1 VAAHVSRA
9 DHAIAMH
16 AVPRTPRLLAL
27 LALFSGLAAAAPGCD
42 AGGEPDVD
50 DGEELAE
57 AAAPACDFGPR
68 VKGLDVSYFQ
78 GSIDWD
84 TVAADGWKYAIA
96 RISHGTSFDDPEF
109 GANWSGIKA
118 AGMIRGAY
126 QYMDASQDIV
136 ASANKVV
143 AAVGVL
149 EDGDL
154 PCVIDVEDPDSTLS
168 KTEYQNRI
176 RTWIDIVEEGTGKQ
190 PIIYTG
196 RYYWDDNV
204 GSDEFSDHPLWLA
217 AYTNNQDC
225 PSDPTTYGAQWTFW
239 QWTSTG
245 GVPGIPSANVDKNFF
260 RGTEEELVALAG
272 AGTSTGTYGATLASV
287 DAPATVLAGEAFDVT
302 VTYTNSGS
310 AVWDAATFLGTSEPR
325 DRASVFADA
334 SWPSDHR
341 AAVVTG
347 EVAAGA
353 EHAFTFTL
361 RAPDAPGAYV
371 EHFALVQEAV
381 TWFADAGGPADDAVR
396 IAIQVLDDGGSPS
409 TGSGEGG
416 STSAGGEGGSTGED
430 DDDSAAAGIFGS
442 GGGASDGEDDDDG
455 GGDGN
460 DGEDALDGEEGCSAA
475 AAPASRPRGGA
486 AALLVG
492 ALALA
497 ARARRRRG
505 G

>member
-1 VAAHVSRA
+1 
-9 DHAIAMH
+9 MH
-16 AVPRTPRLLAL
+16 AVPLTTRLLAL
-27 LALFSGLAAAAPGCD
+27 LALTTGLAAAAPGCD
-42 AGGEPDVD
+42 AGGESDVD
-50 DGEELAE
+50 DEEEMGE

-78 GSIDWD
+78 GSIDWN

-109 GANWSGIKA
+109 GPNWNGIKA

-143 AAVGVL
+143 AAVGML

-204 GSDEFSDHPLWLA
+204 GTDEFSDHPLWLA
-217 AYTNNQDC
+217 AYTSNQDC

-260 RGTEEELVALAG
+260 RGTEEELIALAG
-272 AGTSTGTYGATLASV
+272 GGTGTYAATLASV

-325 DRASVFADA
+325 DRASAFVDA

-341 AAVVTG
+341 AVGVAG

-353 EHAFTFTL
+353 EHAFTFTM

-396 IAIQVLDDGGSPS
+396 IAIQVLDDGESPS

-416 STSAGGEGGSTGED
+416 SSNANGDGGGSGEDD

-442 GGGASDGEDDDDG
+442 GGGASDDDDDG
-455 GGDGN
+455 
-460 DGEDALDGEEGCSAA
+460 DGEDGGDALDDEGDGCSAA
-475 AAPASRPRGGA
+475 RGPASRPRGAA
-486 AALLVG
+486 AALLLG
-492 ALALA
+492 AAALA
-497 ARARRRRG
+497 ARARRRTH
-505 G
+505 